1 MPRSF
6 TEVQE
11 VLQKFVS
18 VQQGVAPMYK
28 KNIGLALLELAF
40 SSPTSLLPPSLDPSK
55 PSYRVIQLYLFIEQN
70 LLQRAT
76 FDDVKEYVSQLT
88 FEEAKYFV
96 KNLSNIVTGKVSPVL
111 VCSQALPRLTRFLSP
126 DPRCPETVGRP
137 CS

>member
-1 MPRSF
+1 MSSAF

-18 VQQGVAPMYK
+18 VQQSVAPMYK

-88 FEEAKYFV
+88 FDEAKYFV
-96 KNLSNIVTGKVSPVL
+96 ENLSNTVAGKVHSTPI
-111 VCSQALPRLTRFLSP
+111 CSQGQPI
-126 DPRCPETVGRP
+126 
-137 CS
+137 

>member
-1 MPRSF
+1 
-6 TEVQE
+6 
-11 VLQKFVS
+11 
-18 VQQGVAPMYK
+18 MYK

-40 SSPTSLLPPSLDPSK
+40 SSPTSLVPPGLDPSK

-96 KNLSNIVTGKVSPVL
+96 DSLSNTVVGKVGPAL
-111 VCSQALPRLTRFLSP
+111 ICS
-126 DPRCPETVGRP
+126 
-137 CS
+137 

>member
-1 MPRSF
+1 MPRAF

-18 VQQGVAPMYK
+18 VQQSVAPMYK

-40 SSPTSLLPPSLDPSK
+40 SSPTSLSPPSLDPSK

-96 KNLSNIVTGKVSPVL
+96 ENLSTTVAGEVSTAVA
-111 VCSQALPRLTRFLSP
+111 CSEGERK
-126 DPRCPETVGRP
+126 
-137 CS
+137 

>member
-1 MPRSF
+1 MKRISSAF

-11 VLQKFVS
+11 VLQKFVA

-40 SSPTSLLPPSLDPSK
+40 SSPTALLPPSLDPSK
-55 PSYRVIQLYLFIEQN
+55 PSYRVIQLDLFIEQN

-88 FEEAKYFV
+88 FEEVKYFV
-96 KNLSNIVTGKVSPVL
+96 NNLSNTVAGKVSTPL
-111 VCSQALPRLTRFLSP
+111 VCSQGQPI
-126 DPRCPETVGRP
+126 
-137 CS
+137 